1 MKMIRGIFMSYFT
14 DMERRY
20 EFNIIDNDE
29 RMDEVVRI
37 HRNLFDKSYKK
48 QRKVM
53 RMLIWW
59 SIKHYFKIL
68 FK

>member
-1 MKMIRGIFMSYFT
+1 MKIIRGFFSPYFNGI
-14 DMERRY
+14 EGRCQY
-20 EFNIIDNDE
+20 NIIDNDDV
-29 RMDEVVRI
+29 MDEVVRI
-37 HRNLFDKSYKK
+37 HTTLFDKSYKK